1 MSVYLLDADVA
12 LFYFCP
18 GSSLEFLN
26 YLLFDFLFFGFY
38 SQMIS

>member
-1 MSVYLLDADVA
+1 MSVGLMDAVVV
-12 LFYFCP
+12 LFHFCH

-26 YLLFDFLFFGFY
+26 YLLFDFLLFGFY